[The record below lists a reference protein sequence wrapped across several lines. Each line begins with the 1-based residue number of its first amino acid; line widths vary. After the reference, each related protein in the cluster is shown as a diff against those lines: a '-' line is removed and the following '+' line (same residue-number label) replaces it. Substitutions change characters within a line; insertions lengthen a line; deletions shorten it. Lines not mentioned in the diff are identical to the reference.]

1 MARKRRRKGWGL
13 AAEGAGRATLQ
24 ARYAHVKREYHRI
37 GDALFRARHGGR
49 SAHARKRRGK
59 SRRSR

>member
-13 AAEGAGRATLQ
+13 AAEGATLQ

-37 GDALFRARHGGR
+37 GDALFRAHHGGR
-49 SAHARKRRGK
+49 SSHARKRRGK